1 MWSVRHLS
9 VVAVVVV
16 TSVASA
22 VAEDKM
28 PWQPNLEAAQQLA
41 ARTNRLVLIH
51 FWAPWCQ
58 PCMRLER
65 EVFSQAET
73 ARALEANFVLVK
85 LNSDEAPGTTRMYGV
100 SSLPTDVI
108 IQSNGRLV
116 SQFQS
121 PPTANQYV
129 AQLNQAAAG
138 HRELARKSSP
148 QISSSTPVAG
158 GMAPPVAAS
167 TAVPGAP
174 PAVPGAYPTTTAVQA
189 SQVAVANPAAP
200 YDRYAEYFQPPA
212 GAPAA
217 QPAAAQA
224 PMPPY
229 SSTQATPA
237 QAPAIQTAAAQPY
250 ANQPYANQPP
260 PQGAPAVQASQYAP
274 PAAQGAYNA
283 HASYQHQPPIPQLP
297 PGCPPLGL
305 DGNCPVTLV
314 ERMQWSVGDRAWGAV
329 HRGRTYLFMGP
340 QEREKFLAN
349 PDLYSPVLSG
359 LDPVLAMDNQ
369 MVVAGRREFGVFG
382 ADRRIYLFADES
394 SLKRFEAN
402 PTRYAVDGQQV
413 RR

>member
-9 VVAVVVV
+9 VVAAVVV

-22 VAEDKM
+22 AAEDKM
-28 PWQPNLEAAQQLA
+28 PWQPSLEAAQQLA
-41 ARTNRLVLIH
+41 ARTNRLVLVH

-65 EVFSQAET
+65 DVFSQAET

-100 SSLPTDVI
+100 SSLPSDVI
-108 IQSNGRLV
+108 IQPNGRLV

-148 QISSSTPVAG
+148 QVSSTPVAG
-158 GMAPPVAAS
+158 GMAPS
-167 TAVPGAP
+167 AP
-174 PAVPGAYPTTTAVQA
+174 PMAGPGVPPVVPAAYPTTNAAQATPAVVTNPGA
-189 SQVAVANPAAP
+189 APAAP

-217 QPAAAQA
+217 QPAAAQV
-224 PMPPY
+224 PM
-229 SSTQATPA
+229 TQASMA
-237 QAPAIQTAAAQPY
+237 QAPAVQTAMTQPY
-250 ANQPYANQPP
+250 PTQPPQQFMAAP
-260 PQGAPAVQASQYAP
+260 PQGAPPVQSSPQAP
-274 PAAQGAYNA
+274 GAPQGAYNA
-283 HASYQHQPPIPQLP
+283 HASYQHQPQVPQLP

-340 QEREKFLAN
+340 QERERFLAN

-382 ADRRIYLFADES
+382 ADRRIYLFADEA

-402 PTRYAVDGQQV
+402 PKRYAVDGETV

>member
-1 MWSVRHLS
+1 
-9 VVAVVVV
+9 
-16 TSVASA
+16 
-22 VAEDKM
+22 M

-73 ARALEANFVLVK
+73 GRALEPNFVLVK
-85 LNSDEAPGTTRMYGV
+85 INSDDAPGTTRMYGV

-108 IQSNGRLV
+108 IQPNGRLV

-148 QISSSTPVAG
+148 QISSNAPAIGGIAPPAAAAPMAG
-158 GMAPPVAAS
+158 PGMAPAVSTPYPATAA
-167 TAVPGAP
+167 AQAP
-174 PAVPGAYPTTTAVQA
+174 PTPNAT
-189 SQVAVANPAAP
+189 AP
-200 YDRYAEYFQPPA
+200 YDRYAEYFQPPN
-212 GAPAA
+212 GATVA

-224 PMPPY
+224 PMN
-229 SSTQATPA
+229 QAPLNQA
-237 QAPAIQTAAAQPY
+237 PMGQAPAVQTAAAQPY
-250 ANQPYANQPP
+250 ANQPPQQAMAP
-260 PQGAPAVQASQYAP
+260 PQGAAAVQASQYAP
-274 PAAQGAYNA
+274 GAGQGAYNA
-283 HASYQHQPPIPQLP
+283 HASYQHQPPLPQLP

-340 QEREKFLAN
+340 AEREKFLAN

-369 MVVAGRREFGVFG
+369 MVVAGRREYGVFG
-382 ADRRIYLFADES
+382 ADRRIYLFADEA

-402 PTRYAVDGQQV
+402 PKRYAVDGEQQV

>member
-9 VVAVVVV
+9 VVAAVVA
-16 TSVASA
+16 TSVVSA

-108 IQSNGRLV
+108 IQPNGRLV

-148 QISSSTPVAG
+148 QISANAPVAG
-158 GMAPPVAAS
+158 GVAPSAQSMAA
-167 TAVPGAP
+167 PGAP
-174 PAVPGAYPTTTAVQA
+174 PATPAAYPATSAPQA
-189 SQVAVANPAAP
+189 SPAVAASPAAP

-224 PMPPY
+224 PMA
-229 SSTQATPA
+229 QAPMA
-237 QAPAIQTAAAQPY
+237 QAPAVQTAVTQPY
-250 ANQPYANQPP
+250 ANQSPQQAMAS
-260 PQGAPAVQASQYAP
+260 PQGPPAAVQASPHVPGAQ
-274 PAAQGAYNA
+274 QGAYNA
-283 HASYQHQPPIPQLP
+283 HASYQQQPPVPQLP

-329 HRGRTYLFMGP
+329 HRGRTYLFLGP

-402 PTRYAVDGQQV
+402 PKRYAVDGEQV